1 MQVPLMHVE
10 ANEYVHGEL
19 NREVTAIGRH
29 YVLSREVRMPFQG
42 REILY
47 VMGYAVLD
55 TTCCGTGGLAYVH
68 VPGFVLDWQGS
79 KNGDGLAV
87 SLVEPIRDKD
97 MQREIRRL
105 IEKTEVV
112 HQIQF

>member
-1 MQVPLMHVE
+1 MHIE
-10 ANEYVHGEL
+10 ANEYVHREL
-19 NREVTAIGRH
+19 NREVTAIGGH
-29 YVLSREVRMPFQG
+29 YVLTRQVRMPFQG

-47 VMGYAVLD
+47 VIGYAVFD
-55 TTCCGTGGLAYVH
+55 TTCCCIGGLAYAH

-79 KNGDGLAV
+79 KNEDGLAV
-87 SLVEPIRDKD
+87 SLVEPIHDKD

>member
-1 MQVPLMHVE
+1 MHVE
-10 ANEYVHGEL
+10 ASEYVHLEL
-19 NREVTAIGRH
+19 NREVTAIAGH
-29 YVLSREVRMPFQG
+29 YVLTREVRMPFQG

-47 VMGYAVLD
+47 VIGYAVFD
-55 TTCCGTGGLAYVH
+55 TTCCGTGGLAYAH